1 MQNVMMDLM
10 KQFNDNAVSSAKRV
24 GELNMNTFETIS
36 AKQAE
41 LMNYTVDAGYKNAE
55 ALSKAKDP
63 QSAFAIQQEAFQAY
77 SDKLSAATTET
88 TDLLTAAGNE
98 LKVMTEEAAK
108 VAVENNEKFMTE
120 SKQAVTEGMAKVM
133 ETVELS
139 VAKGVEMTEEA
150 VSATKD
156 AADKV
161 VAMSKE
167 SAKQAVAA
175 APKKATKKKVAA

>member
-1 MQNVMMDLM
+1 MQNVMIDLM
-10 KQFNDNAVSSAKRV
+10 KQFNDSAVSSAKRI
-24 GELNMNTFETIS
+24 GELNMSTFETIS

-41 LMNYTVDAGYKNAE
+41 LMSYSVDAGYKNAE
-55 ALSKAKDP
+55 ALSKVKDP

-98 LKVMTEEAAK
+98 LKVMSEEAAK
-108 VAVENNEKFMTE
+108 AAAENNEKFMAE
-120 SKQAVTEGMAKVM
+120 SKQAVTDGVAKAV
-133 ETVELS
+133 EAVELS
-139 VAKGVEMTEEA
+139 VAKGAEMTEEA
-150 VSATKD
+150 VSAAKD